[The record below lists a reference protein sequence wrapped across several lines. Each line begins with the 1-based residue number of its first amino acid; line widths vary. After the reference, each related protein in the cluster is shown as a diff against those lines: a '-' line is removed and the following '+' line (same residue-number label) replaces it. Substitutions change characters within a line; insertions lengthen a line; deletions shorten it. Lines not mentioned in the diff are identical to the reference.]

1 MPLQDVIAII
11 LGGGRG
17 SRLYPLTK
25 LRTKP
30 AVPLAGNYRLIDIP
44 ISNCINS
51 GVERI
56 FVLTQF
62 LSASLVRH
70 VLQTYKF
77 DMFSDGFVD
86 LLPAEQTHTSNDWYQ
101 GTADAVLRQLHHFTA
116 QGARDCLILAGDHL
130 YRMDYG
136 RFLAVHRSTDADVT
150 VAVLPVSREDAGRF
164 GILKTEA
171 DGRIVAFHEKPESG
185 QELLDLES
193 RPGDPR
199 PYLGSMGI
207 YLFRTEVL
215 QRMLESGIGD
225 DFGRHIIPAAVNTGR
240 VWSYP
245 FEGYWEDIGT
255 LEAFYHANLALTR
268 EDRLFNFYDPLHPIY
283 TRPRFLPAS
292 RIDGC
297 HLRRV
302 VVASGCQLYNATLD
316 ECVLGMRSVVR
327 PRARLTRV
335 VTLGADRYETEEDKQ
350 RNRAEGIP
358 DLGIGEGAVIERAII
373 DKDARIGAGAVI
385 RNCKGQPDHDED
397 NYVVRD
403 GFVVIP
409 KGAIIPPGTI
419 I

>member
-1 MPLQDVIAII
+1 MPLRDVIAII

-70 VLQTYKF
+70 VQRTYKF

-86 LLPAEQTHTSNDWYQ
+86 MLPAEQTLTSSDWYQ

-116 QGARDCLILAGDHL
+116 RGARDCLILAGDHL

-136 RFLAVHRSTDADVT
+136 RFLAVHRSTDADAT
-150 VAVLPVSREDAGRF
+150 VAVLPVGEADVGRF

-171 DGRIVAFHEKPESG
+171 DGRIVAFHEKPQG
-185 QELLDLES
+185 NQELLDLQS
-193 RPGDPR
+193 RPGDER

-207 YLFRTEVL
+207 YLFKTEVL
-215 QRMLESGIGD
+215 ERMLKANIGD
-225 DFGRHIIPAAVNTGR
+225 DFGRHIIPAAVNAGR
-240 VWSYP
+240 VWSFP

-268 EDRLFNFYDPLHPIY
+268 ESRPFNFYDPKLPIY

-297 HLRRV
+297 HMHRV
-302 VVASGCQLYNATLD
+302 VVASGCRLYNATID
-316 ECVLGMRSVVR
+316 ECVLGLRSVVR
-327 PRARLTRV
+327 PRARLSKV
-335 VTLGADRYETEEDKQ
+335 VMLGADFYENGDDKA
-350 RNRAEGIP
+350 RNQAKGIP

-373 DKDARIGAGAVI
+373 DKDARIGAGVVI
-385 RNCKGQPDHDED
+385 RNCKGQPDREED

-403 GFVVIP
+403 GFVVVP
-409 KGAIIPPGTI
+409 KGAVIPAGTI
-419 I
+419 V